1 MTAAG
6 STWVRSHSSALPTL
20 VGMTAFWVCAG
31 VTAASALVSLGYSV
45 AAVISAPDQAR
56 VNAMYALSRSA
67 ALAAAV
73 LVPVFSQTRSS
84 LLTIA
89 LAMVIVQALDAVVGA
104 TIHDRMKTFGPASL
118 GLVNL
123 VALVWFLS

>member
-1 MTAAG
+1 
-6 STWVRSHSSALPTL
+6 
-20 VGMTAFWVCAG
+20 MTAFWVCAG

-45 AAVISAPDQAR
+45 AAVITALGEAR
-56 VNAMYALSRSA
+56 VNAMYALSRSS

-73 LVPVFSQTRSS
+73 LVPIFSQTRSS

-104 TIHDRMKTFGPASL
+104 TIHDRMKILGPASL